1 MDVGF
6 AHLLAVLAFR
16 KEETP
21 ELRVS
26 KKRQNGNQATRSIY
40 LRHTN

>member
-26 KKRQNGNQATRSIY
+26 KKGKMETRQLEAFI
-40 LRHTN
+40 